1 VGQPSDIDR
10 LIEEGLDRYGSGD
23 LDGALIAWEEAL
35 AIDPENAQA
44 NSYIDYVRM
53 NYEIL
58 STDAGPSTSDDGSP
72 FAIEEEPEYHIEI
85 VSGELEAAASGSF
98 QIDQVDAG
106 WFTDEATRE
115 NPPVEGS
122 GSNLPQ
128 PTELVLDDSAPG
140 MTFELEADEPPESE
154 PPPPPVEHPPRAS
167 SPAIVFESETR
178 EYANRDSILGSE
190 FSAEP
195 PTTDFIHEQTP
206 TEFPAEGTPVGFGAQ
221 TTSVKERDLGF
232 VQPTA
237 GRAST
242 SPGLG
247 ASGVTPAGEVPK
259 PVTDKPSSPMTIG
272 TAPTM
277 ELGAAGLAKPPA
289 DNAPAV
295 PTRTDTKPLPGSNR
309 VPAAKTAEHVSQAEV
324 ALPHLTTRDLSRV
337 PTQPLGNK
345 LAPVEEPA
353 IGAPTRDLGLRPAGK
368 PPRAPTDT
376 DDDAPTRES
385 DARQI
390 RELAAARARARHE
403 RPATDST
410 RHDIELPF
418 DPIEQRAAQ
427 ILDDVDADVPPGESD
442 EDRTRR
448 RITNLFTRAVEWN
461 GIDETEKAVI
471 AVDLAL
477 AEDPETALA
486 QKLIH
491 RNREAILGVFQSYL
505 GDLERQPQLTRPL
518 HELAGT
524 AINPR
529 AAFLLSRIDG
539 TLTIDEILDV
549 SGMPR
554 MEAYRHL
561 CQLFLRGVL
570 K

>member
-1 VGQPSDIDR
+1 VGRAPDIDR

-23 LDGALIAWEEAL
+23 LDGALLAWEEVL
-35 AIDPENAQA
+35 AIDPQNAQA
-44 NSYIDYVRM
+44 NSYVDYVRL

-58 STDAGPSTSDDGSP
+58 STDAGPSTSDDGAP

-85 VSGELEAAASGSF
+85 VSGELDAAASGSF

-122 GSNLPQ
+122 GSNLPP
-128 PTELVLDDSAPG
+128 PTELVLDESAPG
-140 MTFELEADEPPESE
+140 MTLELEADEPPESE

-167 SPAIVFESETR
+167 SPGIVFESETR
-178 EYANRDSILGSE
+178 EYANRNSILGSE

-195 PTTDFIHEQTP
+195 PTTDFVHEQTP

-221 TTSVKERDLGF
+221 TTSVRERDLGF

-247 ASGVTPAGEVPK
+247 SPTVAPAADVPK
-259 PVTDKPSSPMTIG
+259 PVTDKPSSPVTIG

-277 ELGAAGLAKPPA
+277 ELGAAGAVPKPPPGNA
-289 DNAPAV
+289 APAA
-295 PTRTDTKPLPGSNR
+295 TRTDTQPLPGAGR
-309 VPAAKTAEHVSQAEV
+309 TPAPNTAEHVSQAEV
-324 ALPHLTTRDLSRV
+324 ALPHLPTRDLSRV

-345 LAPVEEPA
+345 APAIDEPL
-353 IGAPTRDLGLRPAGK
+353 IGAPTRDLGLRPSGR
-368 PPRAPTDT
+368 PPTET

-410 RHDIELPF
+410 RHDIALPF

-427 ILDDVDADVPPGESD
+427 ILDDIDADVPPGESD

-448 RITNLFTRAVEWN
+448 RITTLFERAVEWN
-461 GIDETEKAVI
+461 GIDDTEKAVI

-477 AEDPETALA
+477 SEDPDSALA

-491 RNREAILGVFQSYL
+491 RNREAILGVFQSFL
-505 GDLERQPQLTRPL
+505 GDLERQPLMTRPL